1 MKPIPDITADAEVL
15 AIPAAAVSDAGADA
29 TRSRLAD
36 LCELTKL
43 RLNALVLVTT
53 MVGFYMAEGTGRTD
67 WLLVLYTLLGT
78 ALTAAGAS
86 VLNQYAEREVDGRMR
101 RTANRPLPAG
111 RVAPLEALLL
121 GVGLSVAGVLL
132 LTLLVNPLTAT

>member
-1 MKPIPDITADAEVL
+1 MKPVADITAEADAL
-15 AIPAAAVSDAGADA
+15 AVSVAPVAACDPAP
-29 TRSRLAD
+29 SRFAD
-36 LCELTKL
+36 LCELTKP
-43 RLNALVLVTT
+43 RLNSLVLVTT
-53 MVGFYMAEGTGRTD
+53 MVGFYMAQSGGRTD

-111 RVAPLEALLL
+111 RVAPVEALLL
-121 GVGLSVAGVLL
+121 GVGLSVAGG
-132 LTLLVNPLTAT
+132 